1 VRLPLKQRT
10 FKFYP
15 SRLLGFC
22 ICLGHAIAIGALAA
36 LPVPK
41 LAFILLLAVLLLST
55 AYYLQRHARLA
66 LANAWVGLQLEE
78 DYLVLFN
85 RRGDELRGRLLG
97 SSLVMPHLVILNIAI
112 PNYYQTQNVVL
123 MPDSMDEESFRQLRV
138 ALKWGVALTA

>member
-1 VRLPLKQRT
+1 M
-10 FKFYP
+10 FYP